1 MEENEI
7 VRRRGVTQE
16 EWARMLALSNARRRR
31 YHKGEAVLRCGDRGR
46 ELGLVEQ
53 GSVNIETVDLSGS
66 RSILGHIPRG
76 QVFAETY
83 AFCQEVLMVDVTAAE
98 ESQILFL
105 NIHALLLPQYAGESW
120 QRKLLTGL
128 LAMSTQKNLA
138 LSRRMFCVTP
148 KTVRGRLTTYLAGQ
162 AALEGR
168 REFSIPFDRQQL
180 ADYLN
185 LDRSALSRELSRM
198 QEEGLLEYHKNRFK
212 LTGRTE

>member
-7 VRRRGVTQE
+7 VRRCGVTQE

-31 YHKGEAVLRCGDRGR
+31 YHKGEAVLRCGDRGK

-83 AFCQEVLMVDVTAAE
+83 AFCREVLMVDVTAAE

-105 NIHALLLPQYAGESW
+105 DVHALLLPQYAGEIW
-120 QRKLLTGL
+120 QRKLLAGL

-138 LSRRMFCVTP
+138 LSRRMM
-148 KTVRGRLTTYLAGQ
+148 TTI
-162 AALEGR
+162 R
-168 REFSIPFDRQQL
+168 
-180 ADYLN
+180 LN
-185 LDRSALSRELSRM
+185 LAFSMALNLVAIVLAMTGVLNPVVGALVHNAGSVLVILNSAL
-198 QEEGLLEYHKNRFK
+198 LLKWR
-212 LTGRTE
+212 RRS

>member
-7 VRRRGVTQE
+7 VRRCGVTQE

-31 YHKGEAVLRCGDRGR
+31 YHKGEAVLRCGDRGK

-83 AFCQEVLMVDVTAAE
+83 AFCREVLMVDVTAAE

-105 NIHALLLPQYAGESW
+105 DVHALLLPQYAGEIW
-120 QRKLLTGL
+120 QRKLLAGL
-128 LAMSTQKNLA
+128 LAMST
-138 LSRRMFCVTP
+138 

-185 LDRSALSRELSRM
+185 LDRSALSRELGRM

>member
-7 VRRRGVTQE
+7 VRRCGVTQE

-31 YHKGEAVLRCGDRGR
+31 YHKGEAVLRCGDRGK

-83 AFCQEVLMVDVTAAE
+83 AFCREVLMVDVTAAE

-105 NIHALLLPQYAGESW
+105 DVHALLLPQYAGEIW
-120 QRKLLTGL
+120 
-128 LAMSTQKNLA
+128 
-138 LSRRMFCVTP
+138 
-148 KTVRGRLTTYLAGQ
+148 
-162 AALEGR
+162 
-168 REFSIPFDRQQL
+168 
-180 ADYLN
+180 
-185 LDRSALSRELSRM
+185 
-198 QEEGLLEYHKNRFK
+198 
-212 LTGRTE
+212 

>member
-1 MEENEI
+1 
-7 VRRRGVTQE
+7 
-16 EWARMLALSNARRRR
+16 
-31 YHKGEAVLRCGDRGR
+31 
-46 ELGLVEQ
+46 
-53 GSVNIETVDLSGS
+53 
-66 RSILGHIPRG
+66 
-76 QVFAETY
+76 
-83 AFCQEVLMVDVTAAE
+83 
-98 ESQILFL
+98 
-105 NIHALLLPQYAGESW
+105 
-120 QRKLLTGL
+120 
-128 LAMSTQKNLA
+128 MSTQTNLA

-168 REFSIPFDRQQL
+168 WEFSIPFDRQQL

>member
-7 VRRRGVTQE
+7 VRRCGVTQE

-31 YHKGEAVLRCGDRGR
+31 YHKGEAVLRCGDRGK

-53 GSVNIETVDLSGS
+53 GSVNIET
-66 RSILGHIPRG
+66 
-76 QVFAETY
+76 
-83 AFCQEVLMVDVTAAE
+83 AAE

-105 NIHALLLPQYAGESW
+105 DVHALLLPQYAGEGW

-148 KTVRGRLTTYLAGQ
+148 KTVRGRLTTYLTGQ

-185 LDRSALSRELSRM
+185 LDRSALSRELGRM

-212 LTGRTE
+212 LTRKTE

>member
-1 MEENEI
+1 M
-7 VRRRGVTQE
+7 
-16 EWARMLALSNARRRR
+16 
-31 YHKGEAVLRCGDRGR
+31 
-46 ELGLVEQ
+46 EQ

-83 AFCQEVLMVDVTAAE
+83 AFCREVLMVDVTAAE

>member
-7 VRRRGVTQE
+7 VRRCGATQE

-31 YHKGEAVLRCGDRGR
+31 YHKGKAVLRCGDRGK

-83 AFCQEVLMVDVTAAE
+83 AFCREVLMVDVTAAE

-105 NIHALLLPQYAGESW
+105 DVHALLLPQYAGESW

-138 LSRRMFCVTP
+138 LHSTSW
-148 KTVRGRLTTYLAGQ
+148 Q
-162 AALEGR
+162 
-168 REFSIPFDRQQL
+168 
-180 ADYLN
+180 
-185 LDRSALSRELSRM
+185 
-198 QEEGLLEYHKNRFK
+198 
-212 LTGRTE
+212 

>member
-7 VRRRGVTQE
+7 VRRCGVTQE

-31 YHKGEAVLRCGDRGR
+31 YGKGEAVLRCGDRGR

-105 NIHALLLPQYAGESW
+105 NIHALLLPQYAGES
-120 QRKLLTGL
+120 
-128 LAMSTQKNLA
+128 
-138 LSRRMFCVTP
+138 
-148 KTVRGRLTTYLAGQ
+148 
-162 AALEGR
+162 
-168 REFSIPFDRQQL
+168 
-180 ADYLN
+180 
-185 LDRSALSRELSRM
+185 
-198 QEEGLLEYHKNRFK
+198 
-212 LTGRTE
+212 

>member
-1 MEENEI
+1 
-7 VRRRGVTQE
+7 
-16 EWARMLALSNARRRR
+16 MLALSNARRRR
-31 YHKGEAVLRCGDRGR
+31 YGKGEAVLRCGDRGR

-105 NIHALLLPQYAGESW
+105 NIHALLLPQYAGEIW
-120 QRKLLTGL
+120 QRKLLAGL

-148 KTVRGRLTTYLAGQ
+148 KTVRGRLTTYLTGQ

-185 LDRSALSRELSRM
+185 LDRSALSRELGRM

>member
-7 VRRRGVTQE
+7 VRRCGVTQE

-31 YHKGEAVLRCGDRGR
+31 YHKGEAVLRCGDRGK

-98 ESQILFL
+98 DSQM
-105 NIHALLLPQYAGESW
+105 LPVISRFNVPRVHIRRAVLPSCRGNSTQYAARTTTHRASP
-120 QRKLLTGL
+120 
-128 LAMSTQKNLA
+128 TQ
-138 LSRRMFCVTP
+138 S
-148 KTVRGRLTTYLAGQ
+148 TVRDTRLKPS
-162 AALEGR
+162 R
-168 REFSIPFDRQQL
+168 
-180 ADYLN
+180 
-185 LDRSALSRELSRM
+185 LSTISL
-198 QEEGLLEYHKNRFK
+198 
-212 LTGRTE
+212 

>member
-7 VRRRGVTQE
+7 VRRCGVTQE

-31 YHKGEAVLRCGDRGR
+31 YGKGEAVLRCGDRGR

-128 LAMSTQKNLA
+128 LA

-185 LDRSALSRELSRM
+185 LDRSALSRELGRM

>member
-7 VRRRGVTQE
+7 VRRCGVTQE

-31 YHKGEAVLRCGDRGR
+31 YGKGEAVLRCGDRGR

-66 RSILGHIPRG
+66 RSIFGYIPRG

-128 LAMSTQKNLA
+128 LA

>member
-7 VRRRGVTQE
+7 VRRCGVTQE

-31 YHKGEAVLRCGDRGR
+31 YGKGEAVLRCGDRGR

-53 GSVNIETVDLSGS
+53 GSVNIETMDLSGS

-105 NIHALLLPQYAGESW
+105 DVHALLLPQYAGESW

-128 LAMSTQKNLA
+128 LA